1 MSAFDPK
8 RAMPKA
14 DPRSARKR
22 QRSIGRPA
30 ARPTSKEYQQALG
43 EIDTLRLELIRKDQ
57 TIAQLQAEL
66 RTKDQTIDHVEL
78 NDRAKT
84 KRMDDLHDQINRL
97 GSANRDLEAKIR
109 NLMLDKER
117 LLGKLAEKQQFIT
130 DHIQPKV
137 RRIGDILGEVLE
149 TVRIKEK
156 APPEV

>member
-1 MSAFDPK
+1 
-8 RAMPKA
+8 MPKA

-22 QRSIGRPA
+22 QRSKGRPSA
-30 ARPTSKEYQQALG
+30 EALD

-66 RTKDQTIDHVEL
+66 RTKDQTIDHLEL

-84 KRMDDLHDQINRL
+84 KRMDDLHDQIYQL
-97 GSANRDLEAKIR
+97 GVANRDLEAEIR
-109 NLMLDKER
+109 NLKLDKER
-117 LLGKLAEKQQFIT
+117 LVGKLAEKQQFIT

-149 TVRIKEK
+149 TARIKDK
-156 APPEV
+156 AP

>member
-1 MSAFDPK
+1 ML
-8 RAMPKA
+8 KA

-22 QRSIGRPA
+22 QRSKGWPS
-30 ARPTSKEYQQALG
+30 ARPTSKEYQLALD

-66 RTKDQTIDHVEL
+66 RTKDQTIDHLEL

-84 KRMDDLHDQINRL
+84 KRMDDLHDQL
-97 GSANRDLEAKIR
+97 GSANRDLEAEIR
-109 NLMLDKER
+109 NLKLDKER
-117 LLGKLAEKQQFIT
+117 LVGKLAEKQQFIT

-149 TVRIKEK
+149 TARIKDK
-156 APPEV
+156 AP

>member
-1 MSAFDPK
+1 
-8 RAMPKA
+8 MPKA

-22 QRSIGRPA
+22 QRSKGRPSA
-30 ARPTSKEYQQALG
+30 QALD

-66 RTKDQTIDHVEL
+66 RTKDQTIDHLEL

-84 KRMDDLHDQINRL
+84 KRMDDLHDQL
-97 GSANRDLEAKIR
+97 GSANRDLEAEIR
-109 NLMLDKER
+109 NLKLDKER
-117 LLGKLAEKQQFIT
+117 LVGKLAEKQQFIT

-149 TVRIKEK
+149 TARIKDK
-156 APPEV
+156 AP

>member
-1 MSAFDPK
+1 
-8 RAMPKA
+8 MPKA

-22 QRSIGRPA
+22 QRSKGRPSA
-30 ARPTSKEYQQALG
+30 EALD

-66 RTKDQTIDHVEL
+66 RTKDQTIDHLEL

-84 KRMDDLHDQINRL
+84 KRMDDLHDQL
-97 GSANRDLEAKIR
+97 GSANRDLEAEIR
-109 NLMLDKER
+109 NLKLDKER
-117 LLGKLAEKQQFIT
+117 LVGKLAEKQQFIT

-149 TVRIKEK
+149 TARIKDK
-156 APPEV
+156 AP

>member
-1 MSAFDPK
+1 
-8 RAMPKA
+8 MPKA

-22 QRSIGRPA
+22 QRSKGWPS
-30 ARPTSKEYQQALG
+30 ARPTSKEYQLALD

-66 RTKDQTIDHVEL
+66 RTKDQTIDHLEL

-84 KRMDDLHDQINRL
+84 KRMDDLHDQL
-97 GSANRDLEAKIR
+97 GSANRDLEAEIR
-109 NLMLDKER
+109 NLKLDKER
-117 LLGKLAEKQQFIT
+117 LVGKLAEKQQFIT

-149 TVRIKEK
+149 TARIKDK
-156 APPEV
+156 AP

>member
-1 MSAFDPK
+1 
-8 RAMPKA
+8 MPKA

-22 QRSIGRPA
+22 QRSKGRPSA
-30 ARPTSKEYQQALG
+30 QALD

-66 RTKDQTIDHVEL
+66 RTKDQTIDHLEL

-84 KRMDDLHDQINRL
+84 KRMDDLHDQL
-97 GSANRDLEAKIR
+97 GSANRDLEAEIR
-109 NLMLDKER
+109 NLKLDKER
-117 LLGKLAEKQQFIT
+117 LVGKLAEKQQFIT

-149 TVRIKEK
+149 TARTKEK

>member
-1 MSAFDPK
+1 
-8 RAMPKA
+8 MPKA

-22 QRSIGRPA
+22 QRSKGRPS
-30 ARPTSKEYQQALG
+30 ARPTSKEYQQALD

-66 RTKDQTIDHVEL
+66 RTKDQTIDHLEL
-78 NDRAKT
+78 KDRAKE
-84 KRMDDLHDQINRL
+84 KRMGDLHDQIYQL
-97 GSANRDLEAKIR
+97 GSANRDLEAEIR
-109 NLMLDKER
+109 NLKLDKER
-117 LLGKLAEKQQFIT
+117 LVGKLAEKQQFIT

-149 TVRIKEK
+149 TARTKEK

>member
-1 MSAFDPK
+1 
-8 RAMPKA
+8 MPKA

-22 QRSIGRPA
+22 QRSKGRPSA
-30 ARPTSKEYQQALG
+30 EALD

-66 RTKDQTIDHVEL
+66 RTKDQTIDHLEL

-84 KRMDDLHDQINRL
+84 KRMDDLHDQL
-97 GSANRDLEAKIR
+97 GSANRDLEAEIR
-109 NLMLDKER
+109 NLKLDKER
-117 LLGKLAEKQQFIT
+117 LVGKLAEKQQFIT

-149 TVRIKEK
+149 TARIKDK

>member
-1 MSAFDPK
+1 
-8 RAMPKA
+8 MPKA

-22 QRSIGRPA
+22 QRSKGRPSA
-30 ARPTSKEYQQALG
+30 QALD

-66 RTKDQTIDHVEL
+66 RTKDQTIDHLEL

-84 KRMDDLHDQINRL
+84 KRMDDLHDQL
-97 GSANRDLEAKIR
+97 GSANRDLEAEIR
-109 NLMLDKER
+109 NLQLDKER

-130 DHIQPKV
+130 AHIHPKV

-149 TVRIKEK
+149 AARTKEK

>member
-1 MSAFDPK
+1 
-8 RAMPKA
+8 MPKA

-22 QRSIGRPA
+22 QRSKGRPSA
-30 ARPTSKEYQQALG
+30 EALD

-66 RTKDQTIDHVEL
+66 RTKDQTIDHLEL

-84 KRMDDLHDQINRL
+84 KRMDDLHDQL
-97 GSANRDLEAKIR
+97 GSANRDLEAEIR
-109 NLMLDKER
+109 NLKLDKER
-117 LLGKLAEKQQFIT
+117 LVGKLAEKQQFIT

-149 TVRIKEK
+149 TARTKEK